1 MLRTRQVVE
10 VMATPSI
17 VAIDP
22 LLEPISAEAPTG
34 VDIRADAS
42 PTSIYYKIKDARSAG
57 RAAERGNIDEAA
69 AIPDEWQTV
78 IDTGAKILQSASKDI
93 EVAAWMTEALVRVH
107 GFPGLRDGFT
117 LISELADRFWDNL
130 YPMPDE
136 EGIATRLA
144 AVVGLNGEG
153 ADGTLVLPIRKVQMT
168 DGDHPYAYWQFE
180 QATEV
185 EKVADAA
192 RKKARVDAGDTS
204 MDLFTASVKQTA
216 PEFFATLAADIA
228 EAQKAFVAMNAVLT
242 AKAGA
247 EAPPS
252 SKICDMMENV
262 LSAIRFVA
270 ADKLAAAAPAAVA
283 ADGKAEEAETMS
295 AAETSAPGPLKRANG
310 YSRDQAFA
318 DLVRIA
324 EFFRKTEPHSP
335 ISYTIEDVVR
345 RGKLPLPELLAE
357 LIQDASQRKAFMVA
371 AGIKPPE

>member
-1 MLRTRQVVE
+1 
-10 VMATPSI
+10 MATPSI

-252 SKICDMMENV
+252 SKIRDMMENV